1 MSDRVPPP
9 PPDTTTD
16 HGGRWTLMPR
26 AGLRAVPR
34 HHVRAARVER
44 HWRWPVLVALLST
57 IPAFYAQLLDT
68 PVLLL
73 PADAVYVIAAVVVT
87 LAAGHA
93 AWHLPQRW
101 QHLRDNPATLL
112 LIAGLLASAIVP
124 ASHGSRAALALRLV
138 VAMLTLLHMVWVM
151 RHLFTRG
158 SLSHL
163 IVVALV
169 LLLSCGV
176 GFRWLEPTTP
186 TLADGLWLAF
196 TTAATVGYGDMVPTT
211 DAAKIFSVFVV
222 MLGFGVLSL
231 VTAAIA
237 ASWLQSE
244 ERRLEREVLRDLH
257 HELATLRREV
267 TLLRDGLQPRAP
279 LSGDEDVAAR
289 GPRG

>member
-1 MSDRVPPP
+1 MSDRVPEP

-16 HGGRWTLMPR
+16 TGGRWTLMPR

-34 HHVRAARVER
+34 HHARAARVER
-44 HWRWPVLVALLST
+44 RWRWPVLIALMST

-68 PVLLL
+68 PVFLL

-87 LAAGHA
+87 LASGHA
-93 AWHLPQRW
+93 AWHLPLRW
-101 QHLRDNPATLL
+101 QHLRDNPATV
-112 LIAGLLASAIVP
+112 LLAVGLVASALVP
-124 ASHGSRAALALRLV
+124 ASHSNRGALALRLL

-163 IVVALV
+163 IVVAFA

-244 ERRLEREVLRDLH
+244 ERRLEREMLH
-257 HELATLRREV
+257 NLHQELSALRREV
-267 TLLRDGLQPRAP
+267 AELREALPPAP
-279 LSGDEDVAAR
+279 TGFPPMPPGGR
-289 GPRG
+289 G